1 MVNVDSQTIWLAN
14 SALNATGV
22 VSAANAWSSLF
33 DRRLTR
39 LLWLAPIIL
48 LSAWLETH
56 LNPAFAGAAAMNS
69 AMYKHMALDL
79 GVFAGVALLFVL
91 WKRKPALG
99 GSRSV
104 KPRSVIGNEI
114 KIDTRA
120 IANPELHR
128 CMENFLNSADRGDV
142 ASLATLYDR
151 DFLCVRVAD
160 GGGFVRLSREQMLS
174 FLDRA
179 VNAARGDSAQGGHPA
194 VQTKETAVHFGEA
207 HNDTA
212 FVLMTRIKDLGSGWE
227 PMFYSLVWKKRDGN
241 WRLLREFVHQKTAP
255 QWH

>member
-1 MVNVDSQTIWLAN
+1 MVNIDSQTIWLAN
-14 SALNATGV
+14 SAFNAAGV

-39 LLWLAPIIL
+39 LLWLAPILL
-48 LSAWLETH
+48 LSSWLETN

-79 GVFAGVALLFVL
+79 GAFAGVALLFVL
-91 WKRKPALG
+91 WKRKPAFG
-99 GSRSV
+99 GSRPM
-104 KPRSVIGNEI
+104 KPRSVVGHEI
-114 KIDTRA
+114 KIDTRE
-120 IANPELHR
+120 IRSSDLHG
-128 CMENFLNSADRGDV
+128 CMENFLDSADSADV
-142 ASLATLYDR
+142 ASLATLYDS
-151 DFLCVRVAD
+151 DFLCVRVAE

-174 FLDRA
+174 FLSRA
-179 VNAARGDSAQGGHPA
+179 VTAAGGHSAQGGDAA
-194 VQTKETAVHFGEA
+194 VPTKETTVHFGEV

-255 QWH
+255 HWH